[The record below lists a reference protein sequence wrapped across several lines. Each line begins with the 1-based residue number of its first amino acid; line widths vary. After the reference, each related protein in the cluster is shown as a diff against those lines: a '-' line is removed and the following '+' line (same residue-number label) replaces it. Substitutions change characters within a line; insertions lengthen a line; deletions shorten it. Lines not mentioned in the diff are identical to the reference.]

1 MKGEKRRIRE
11 EDMTINKSEASF
23 YILIGREDE
32 KTQIARKLLD
42 AAGLNYRFA
51 HADISEEPLP
61 QLVSGLN
68 TFIGLEQISRV
79 AAWAQHNNDV
89 G

>member
-1 MKGEKRRIRE
+1 MSK
-11 EDMTINKSEASF
+11 NAEASF
-23 YILIGREDE
+23 YILIGREDD
-32 KTQIARKLLD
+32 KTRIARQLLD
-42 AAGLNYRFA
+42 SAGLSYTFA

-79 AAWAQHNNDV
+79 AAWAQHNHR
-89 G
+89 